1 MLNQLKSRRGFIK
14 TLFKGITS
22 LFAFSSFSK
31 VLRSETLAIDPR
43 VRIPNPFIAPNGKPI
58 LVCVEGDNY
67 WEMLDVGLQ
76 ALGGLD
82 RLIDNNQDILIKPN
96 LVYTE
101 EYPTTSSVD
110 SIASTIEAVRSV
122 TSGVI
127 NVGDKGGSGDLEIY
141 EYLNLEPAV
150 TQAGGNLIAFSD
162 TYDVRRD
169 SWDPNIPDFMVY
181 TDIYDAPILI
191 NLCSLK
197 RHYAA
202 FLTCAIKHHVGA
214 VSGPIRQN
222 TREYLHSLPDN
233 SPEFLQTIPEI
244 AGLINSELT
253 IVDARSIMA
262 INGPLLMYG
271 GEIREMG
278 KIVISG
284 DMLATEVY
292 CAGLMAENDE
302 TFDPN
307 TIIPTLERAD
317 ELGLGTSDLS
327 QVEIIEFMVNIKDD
341 FRNNLRPDKF
351 ELSQN
356 YPNPFNMSTN
366 IKFALPES
374 SNITLKVYDM
384 LGREI
389 KTLADGFYTAG
400 IHSVRFDGG
409 RQASGIYYYRL
420 TTPNYMQKR
429 AMVLLK

>member
-1 MLNQLKSRRGFIK
+1 
-14 TLFKGITS
+14 

-43 VRIPNPFIAPNGKPI
+43 VRIPNPFIAPNGRPI

-67 WEMLDVGLQ
+67 REMLDAGLQ
-76 ALGGLD
+76 AIGGLD

-96 LVYTE
+96 LVYAE

-110 SIASTIEAVRSV
+110 SIAATIEAVRSV

-150 TQAGGNLIAFSD
+150 TQAGGNLITFSG

-169 SWDPNIPDFMVY
+169 SWDPDIPDFMVY

-214 VSGPIRQN
+214 VSGPMRQD
-222 TREYLHSLPDN
+222 TRGYLHSLPDN

-271 GEIREMG
+271 GEIREIG

-292 CAGLMAENDE
+292 CAGLMAENDD

-341 FRNNLRPDKF
+341 FSNNLRPDKF

-356 YPNPFNMSTN
+356 YPNPFNQSTN

-400 IHSVRFDGG
+400 IHSVKFDGG
-409 RQASGIYYYRL
+409 GLASGIYYYHL

-429 AMVLLK
+429 AMAFLK